1 MIENNFIII
10 SLISIVLWIIYRIYN
25 VMKNKKTNIVREII
39 LFIFF
44 VYFLFLLLLTI
55 FKGGRIEFRNQ
66 FNSYMYREHGLL
78 GIINIVPIK
87 ETINTFMHSETGMRN
102 SLRNLIGNIL
112 VFMPLGFF
120 IPLLFD
126 KFNNLK
132 KVLKVGFLSSLAI
145 ELSQLFVGGNVCD
158 IDDVIYNTLGAL
170 AGFIC
175 YKTFEMIID
184 KINLKNKLDKIRDFE
199 TNNILKKTIKGMS
212 IVVIVI
218 LISYVYAFYN
228 QTMSAELSDEEMA
241 KKAFNCSDEN
251 IIEIK
256 EFNGI
261 KFYLIKDEMG
271 LEVRQINK
279 YILGRYIDSHIGY
292 SFIENGELGYRQE
305 FIYDDTDEYVNE
317 NRMAP
322 IVYGNNTNATKV
334 IITLRDKIYEQNIKD
349 NGSFMVIYPE
359 MISFDE
365 DELKQIYSKDKSN
378 IISVKFLDDK
388 GKEVKT
394 LPDLDNISE

>member
-10 SLISIVLWIIYRIYN
+10 SLISMALWIIYRIYN
-25 VMKNKKTNIVREII
+25 VIKNKKTNIVREII

-55 FKGGRIEFRNQ
+55 FKGGRIEFSNQ

-132 KVLKVGFLSSLAI
+132 KILKVGFLSSLAI

-175 YKTFEMIID
+175 YKTFETII
-184 KINLKNKLDKIRDFE
+184 KKVNLKNKLDKIRDFE
-199 TNNILKKTIKGMS
+199 TNNILKKTIKGIS
-212 IVVIVI
+212 IVIIVS
-218 LISYVYAFYN
+218 LVSYVYAFYN
-228 QTMSAELSDEEMA
+228 QTMSAQLSDEEMA
-241 KKAFNCSDEN
+241 KKAFDCSDEN
-251 IIEIK
+251 IIDIK
-256 EFNGI
+256 EFNGL
-261 KFYLIKDEMG
+261 KFYLIKDEVG
-271 LEVRQINK
+271 LEIRQINK
-279 YILGRYIDSHIGY
+279 YILDRYIDSHIGY
-292 SFIENGELGYRQE
+292 SFIENEKYGYRQE
-305 FIYDDTDEYVNE
+305 FIYNGE
-317 NRMAP
+317 NTNVMSP
-322 IVYGNNTNATKV
+322 IVYGKNTNASKV
-334 IITLRDKIYEQNIKD
+334 IMTVKDKTIERNLKKD
-349 NGSFMVIYPE
+349 DYFMIIYPE
-359 MISFDE
+359 FISFTE
-365 DELKQIYSKDKSN
+365 DEIRKIYSSEAS
-378 IISVKFLDDK
+378 SVIDIKFVDDK
-388 GKEVKT
+388 NKEVNT
-394 LPDLDNISE
+394 ISNLAEMIE

>member
-10 SLISIVLWIIYRIYN
+10 SLISMALWIIYRIYN
-25 VMKNKKTNIVREII
+25 VIKNKKTNIVREII

-55 FKGGRIEFRNQ
+55 FKGGRIEFSNQ

-132 KVLKVGFLSSLAI
+132 KVLKVGCLSSLAI
-145 ELSQLFVGGNVCD
+145 ELSQLFVGSNVCD

-175 YKTFEMIID
+175 YKTFETII
-184 KINLKNKLDKIRDFE
+184 KKVNLKNKLDKIRDFE
-199 TNNILKKTIKGMS
+199 TNNILKKTIKGIS
-212 IVVIVI
+212 IVIIVS
-218 LISYVYAFYN
+218 LVSYVYAFYN
-228 QTMSAELSDEEMA
+228 QTMSAQLSDEEMA
-241 KKAFNCSDEN
+241 KKAFDCSDEN
-251 IIEIK
+251 IIDIK
-256 EFNGI
+256 EFNGL
-261 KFYLIKDEMG
+261 KFYLIKDEVG
-271 LEVRQINK
+271 LEIRQINK
-279 YILGRYIDSHIGY
+279 YILDRYIDSHIGY
-292 SFIENGELGYRQE
+292 SFIENEKYGYRQE
-305 FIYDDTDEYVNE
+305 FIYNGE
-317 NRMAP
+317 NTNVMSP
-322 IVYGNNTNATKV
+322 IVYGKNTNASKV
-334 IITLRDKIYEQNIKD
+334 IMTVKDKTIERNLKKD
-349 NGSFMVIYPE
+349 DYFMIIYPE
-359 MISFDE
+359 FISFTE
-365 DELKQIYSKDKSN
+365 DEIRKIYSSEAS
-378 IISVKFLDDK
+378 SVIDIKFVDDK
-388 GKEVKT
+388 NKEVNT
-394 LPDLDNISE
+394 ISNLAEMIE

>member
-10 SLISIVLWIIYRIYN
+10 SLISMALWIIYRIYN
-25 VMKNKKTNIVREII
+25 VIKNKKTNIVREII

-55 FKGGRIEFRNQ
+55 FKGGRIEFSNQ

-132 KVLKVGFLSSLAI
+132 KVLKVGCLSSLAI
-145 ELSQLFVGGNVCD
+145 ELSQLFVGSNVCD

-175 YKTFEMIID
+175 YKTFETII
-184 KINLKNKLDKIRDFE
+184 KKVNLKNKLDKIRDFE
-199 TNNILKKTIKGMS
+199 TNNILKKTIKGIS
-212 IVVIVI
+212 IVIIVS
-218 LISYVYAFYN
+218 LVSYVYAFYN
-228 QTMSAELSDEEMA
+228 QTMSAQLSDEEMA
-241 KKAFNCSDEN
+241 KKAFDCSDEN
-251 IIEIK
+251 IIDIK
-256 EFNGI
+256 EFNGL
-261 KFYLIKDEMG
+261 KFYLIKDEVG
-271 LEVRQINK
+271 LEIRQINK
-279 YILGRYIDSHIGY
+279 YILDRYIDSHIGY
-292 SFIENGELGYRQE
+292 SFIENEKYGYRQE
-305 FIYDDTDEYVNE
+305 FIYNGE
-317 NRMAP
+317 NTNVMSP
-322 IVYGNNTNATKV
+322 IVYGKNTNASKV
-334 IITLRDKIYEQNIKD
+334 IMTVRDKTIEQNLKKD
-349 NGSFMVIYPE
+349 DYFMVIYPE
-359 MISFDE
+359 FISFNE
-365 DELKQIYSKDKSN
+365 DEIRKIYSSEVS
-378 IISVKFLDDK
+378 SVIDIKFVDDK
-388 GKEVKT
+388 NKEVNT
-394 LPDLDNISE
+394 ISDLAEMIE